1 MTSSSSRRLIFG
13 AVGARLITYPLTIGL
28 GLATASILI
37 QRGDIRDYAAYTLVA
52 SLLPFAAF
60 LDLGYGGA
68 ITNWTT
74 KFLATRDRDPSSRTQ
89 YVQNL
94 RRALV
99 VVSSIGAIAALL
111 AVGVFVASMGSDASI
126 LDVPLPFFAASLL
139 LVAINQ
145 PMSALVKILIGAG
158 KNALWTI
165 LQVVQPLFALCAVL
179 ILLASGLP
187 AWVAVVPAAALVA
200 MCAVGSVAAL
210 RSVRVSAREIACTP
224 FETAYR
230 SNHFADAWPMM
241 IVLVA
246 SPLALSSDRIL
257 IGWHGTLND
266 VATYSLAAQLFTPAL
281 SLVSTAGM
289 ALWPH
294 FAKLRHNGDY
304 VRPWRMMLYFAASA
318 LVICGLLIACSPF
331 LAEIISGGGVVL
343 DTPLLIQ
350 FSVGFIVQAAQFPLG
365 MYMMHGNGPR
375 LQALLV
381 SVMALTKIGLSI
393 VFIPAFGIGGPVL
406 ATGIAV
412 LFCQLIPGVV
422 MVKRERA

>member
-1 MTSSSSRRLIFG
+1 MTSSSSRRLIYG

-37 QRGDIRDYAAYTLVA
+37 QRGDVREYAAYTLVA

-74 KFLATRDRDPSSRTQ
+74 KFLATRDGDPSSRIQ

-94 RRALV
+94 KRALR
-99 VVSSIGAIAALL
+99 VVSSIGAIVALL
-111 AVGVFVASMGSDASI
+111 AIGLLFASVGSTASI

-139 LVAINQ
+139 LVAANQ
-145 PMSALVKILIGAG
+145 PMSALVKVLIGAG

-200 MCAVGSVAAL
+200 MCTVGSLAAL
-210 RSVRVSAREIACTP
+210 RSVRVSAQEIVRTP
-224 FETAYR
+224 FDTAYR
-230 SNHFADAWPMM
+230 GKHFADAWPMM

-257 IGWHGTLND
+257 IGWHGSLTD

-294 FAKLRHNGDY
+294 FAKLRHNGDH
-304 VRPWRMMLYFAASA
+304 VRPWRMMLSFALSG
-318 LVICGLLIACSPF
+318 LVICVMLIVFSPL
-331 LAEIISGGGVVL
+331 LAEIISGGEIALETSLVV
-343 DTPLLIQ
+343 Q
-350 FSVGFIVQAAQFPLG
+350 FSIAFIIQAAQFPLG

-381 SVMALTKIGLSI
+381 SVMALIKIGLSI
-393 VFIPAFGIGGPVL
+393 LFIPFIGIGGPVL
-406 ATGIAV
+406 ATGVAV
-412 LFCQLIPGVV
+412 LFCQLIPGAV
-422 MVKRERA
+422 MVKRGRA